1 MISAMPAVAVRR
13 ERKKG
18 KAMSSH
24 SSVASL
30 PRGRGFAKRS
40 RTQSIS
46 TVSSLAGNHFDM
58 KYRKSRGSVCENNQQ
73 KLRLL
78 IYIGTVLLVAGLI
91 LVFMGV
97 GAGVSTVQTIGLI
110 FIGMGALLCFV
121 KVFVSDQQGTHIK
134 RPNLASASKDSL
146 CAMAVSVT
154 IPTPPG
160 DQSAE
165 CESLPVQR
173 PPLSPEEES
182 CATTRSNQS
191 SSLTPTSLNSIPE
204 TQVLIVNEEK
214 KNKF

>member
-13 ERKKG
+13 ERKKI

-24 SSVASL
+24 SSVASS
-30 PRGRGFAKRS
+30 PRGRRFTKRS

-58 KYRKSRGSVCENNQQ
+58 KYRKSRGNVCENNQQ

-78 IYIGTVLLVAGLI
+78 IYVGTVLLVAGII

-97 GAGVSTVQTIGLI
+97 GAGVSSVQTIGLV

-121 KVFVSDQQGTHIK
+121 KVFVSDQQGTHVK
-134 RPNLASASKDSL
+134 RPNMASASKDSL
-146 CAMAVSVT
+146 CNMAVSAE
-154 IPTPPG
+154 PTPPG
-160 DQSAE
+160 DQSTE
-165 CESLPVQR
+165 FESLPVQR

-182 CATTRSNQS
+182 GVTTQSNQS

-214 KNKF
+214 KIKF